1 MKIYISTSNKYIHL
15 MKAFQYLFNKF
26 WSDAQR
32 VTILGYEEPKFK
44 LYKNFDFISLGEQ
57 TGIQDWCSDLRNFLD
72 TIDDEYFIHAV
83 EDQFIIR
90 PVNQEMVLHLYDLM
104 RDDVGRIALETAA
117 RTKPHKVLYTEG
129 ETQVIELDQEANY
142 RLSVV
147 HSIWNRKYMMS
158 YLEDNMNPWEFELQ
172 ASEKAKND
180 GYKILGTEK
189 NHPIYCCHTV
199 RRGDFNNLDFTIYD
213 GYDISID
220 DETLNELKVLELINE

>member
-1 MKIYISTSNKYIHL
+1 

-117 RTKPHKVLYTEG
+117 RTKPHKVL
-129 ETQVIELDQEANY
+129 
-142 RLSVV
+142 
-147 HSIWNRKYMMS
+147 
-158 YLEDNMNPWEFELQ
+158 
-172 ASEKAKND
+172 
-180 GYKILGTEK
+180 
-189 NHPIYCCHTV
+189 
-199 RRGDFNNLDFTIYD
+199 
-213 GYDISID
+213 
-220 DETLNELKVLELINE
+220 